1 MGLTFLFLTAVLLS
15 IVLERQERRHRFELG
30 LEYDRLGMSMPPL
43 KPRLSPALSWL
54 NVVVGIIMLIIGEVM
69 LLSQISMLWLFAE
82 KHPMDPQSVAAG
94 FEFVGVW
101 LATAIALIILGLKSV
116 RQHRHLGQG
125 TAQN

>member
-1 MGLTFLFLTAVLLS
+1 MGKTFVFVAAVLLS

-30 LEYDRLGMSMPPL
+30 LEYDRLGKSMSPP
-43 KPRLSPALSWL
+43 KPRLSKSVSLL
-54 NVVVGIIMLIIGEVM
+54 NVVVGIIMLIIGEIM
-69 LLSQISMLWLFAE
+69 LLSQISMLWFFNE
-82 KHPMDPQSVAAG
+82 KHPLEPQMLAAG

-116 RQHRHLGQG
+116 RQNRLLARG